1 LDWYVK
7 EWGDYG
13 VLNSAEN
20 EYGKYPFT
28 LVKEWF
34 ADDIVQQNDWNQK
47 YKNSIDSYFN
57 NFFDYNVKHLNE
69 INQLILFISYL
80 NQFKLNYLIS
90 VPNDVSQ
97 TQLKIINEIIPT
109 ESNLSNLFDGYNLWN
124 YCRVNQMLILNE
136 LANSNQDNHIGYV
149 GNIKIGKQITNF
161 IKFGKKNKLNNIK
174 VYNIHNTTKFLEKIL
189 QTTHINIINETDVG
203 KCDFILLSGVDSPS
217 IDDYFYKSIESQK
230 HFKKY
235 ALTKKFLIIYYH
247 EKMLPE
253 ILNEKMEYINFKLGI
268 PIDRI
273 LYIESSVTNPN
284 TFTEIPLELKIRNY
298 NKFLIPHNKES
309 INSVKSKKFCCL
321 NNKSNLTRFMVLDS
335 IIYHY
340 GDIIKLK
347 SENIISY
354 RSIEKLNSVI
364 PSNIILKNEMEL
376 FSNIGLPWSNDLDS
390 DVFTLHSNDKANT
403 YYQNSV
409 FSIVNETENKDQ
421 PYLEGINSKFDNIQ
435 FSEKTLLPMLN
446 GNLPFIV
453 QDGILYEKFEEI
465 GFEFGYLKEIFGI
478 DYKSNT
484 FIENLNSIELM
495 INFIKDKSMDELNEI
510 RQKNLKYIENNLKLV
525 TQLLSGDL
533 TKNEIEFFNKIL
545 E

>member
-1 LDWYVK
+1 
-7 EWGDYG
+7 
-13 VLNSAEN
+13 
-20 EYGKYPFT
+20 
-28 LVKEWF
+28 
-34 ADDIVQQNDWNQK
+34 
-47 YKNSIDSYFN
+47 
-57 NFFDYNVKHLNE
+57 
-69 INQLILFISYL
+69 
-80 NQFKLNYLIS
+80 
-90 VPNDVSQ
+90 
-97 TQLKIINEIIPT
+97 
-109 ESNLSNLFDGYNLWN
+109 
-124 YCRVNQMLILNE
+124 
-136 LANSNQDNHIGYV
+136 
-149 GNIKIGKQITNF
+149 
-161 IKFGKKNKLNNIK
+161 
-174 VYNIHNTTKFLEKIL
+174 
-189 QTTHINIINETDVG
+189 
-203 KCDFILLSGVDSPS
+203 
-217 IDDYFYKSIESQK
+217 
-230 HFKKY
+230 
-235 ALTKKFLIIYYH
+235 
-247 EKMLPE
+247 
-253 ILNEKMEYINFKLGI
+253 
-268 PIDRI
+268 
-273 LYIESSVTNPN
+273 
-284 TFTEIPLELKIRNY
+284 
-298 NKFLIPHNKES
+298 
-309 INSVKSKKFCCL
+309 
-321 NNKSNLTRFMVLDS
+321 
-335 IIYHY
+335 
-340 GDIIKLK
+340 LK